1 MIYFC
6 NVRKTN
12 FTWGLRRVIN
22 GDGGG
27 GGRSY
32 IGGLTAYVYKHSCL
46 ANEAVVTIIQ
56 LHELY
61 T

>member
-6 NVRKTN
+6 NVRKSN

-27 GGRSY
+27 GG
-32 IGGLTAYVYKHSCL
+32 K
-46 ANEAVVTIIQ
+46 
-56 LHELY
+56 ELY
-61 T
+61 WWAYSVCLQTQLPSKRGCDHDHSVA